1 MRKDVLDGPAVL
13 GAGPEDLALRQ
24 AADER
29 QGRFA
34 NRGDAS
40 ERLTPPR
47 RQRGRSSGCHDGPTL
62 DAAAGEVNWRGRA
75 TARETYPRP
84 ADNFALS
91 QAASPAST
99 VMAIAHR
106 RA

>member
-1 MRKDVLDGPAVL
+1 MASGRSASLATWRRQALRRIAAVRKSTLAFVGRL
-13 GAGPEDLALRQ
+13 PEDLALRQ

-62 DAAAGEVNWRGRA
+62 NGAAGEVNRA
-75 TARETYPRP
+75 RDVP
-84 ADNFALS
+84 A
-91 QAASPAST
+91 PG
-99 VMAIAHR
+99 V
-106 RA
+106 